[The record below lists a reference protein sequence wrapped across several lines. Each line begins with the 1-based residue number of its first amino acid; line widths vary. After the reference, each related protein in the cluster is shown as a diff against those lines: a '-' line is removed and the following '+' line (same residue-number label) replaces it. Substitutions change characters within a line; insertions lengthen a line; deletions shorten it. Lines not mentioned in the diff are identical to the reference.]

1 MRKLILIAGFVL
13 ASATAQAGE
22 PRSLS
27 LATSDVTAAA
37 APAARADTAKTAQ
50 APAVADTPPAT
61 EAPKYIERPA
71 AVETRTEPAKTE
83 QPKAAPSNAEPVK
96 PVAEKTAKAEKPRKK
111 RYWNEARIINE
122 LHRHGVYW

>member
-1 MRKLILIAGFVL
+1 MRKFILIAGIVL

-27 LATSDVTAAA
+27 LAGSDVTAAA
-37 APAARADTAKTAQ
+37 APAAAPADATRTAQ
-50 APAVADTPPAT
+50 APAVADAPPAT
-61 EAPKYIERPA
+61 EVPKYVERPTL
-71 AVETRTEPAKTE
+71 VEPKTAPAQAE
-83 QPKAAPSNAEPVK
+83 QPKAAPSNAEPAK
-96 PVAEKTAKAEKPRKK
+96 PEKTAKADKPRKK